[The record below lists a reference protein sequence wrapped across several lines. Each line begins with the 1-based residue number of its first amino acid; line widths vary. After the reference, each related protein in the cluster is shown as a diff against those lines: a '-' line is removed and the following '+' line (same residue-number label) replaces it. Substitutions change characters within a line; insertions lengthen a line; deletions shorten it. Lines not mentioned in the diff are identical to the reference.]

1 MPKAVKQKTS
11 KRVKT
16 RSPFENTQ
24 FAKPHEDEDVD
35 MDGAGQEED
44 EEDIPE
50 KDDAEQKLEKLLFGD
65 DEGFHSALRE
75 QQDSERGIVMADE
88 SDEKED
94 ADAAEEDEDEAGE
107 RDLGDVPDADVCV
120 PGDLSVGPC

>member
-24 FAKPHEDEDVD
+24 FAKPHEDEDVV
-35 MDGAGQEED
+35 MDGAGQAED
-44 EEDIPE
+44 EEDVTE
-50 KDDAEQKLEKLLFGD
+50 KDEAEQKLEKMLFGD
-65 DEGFHSALRE
+65 DEGFHSALRR

-88 SDEKED
+88 SDEEED

-107 RDLGDVPDADVCV
+107 RDLGDIPDADVCAW
-120 PGDLSVGPC
+120 